1 MKKLSVTMKL
11 TLWYGVFMLLSIVL
25 TWYMFERSANI
36 VAERYYRDELT
47 QAVSLGMENASYEN
61 GYLEFEE
68 MPDAMEHVHVSYFA
82 EDSGLIYGHICASE
96 PFSPGKYTK
105 AYDEYERH
113 RYILDETFEIAG
125 YGQIYI
131 RASISMQDAESITD
145 RLAGEILFLIPAL
158 LLISLMGGFVL
169 SRRAMQPV
177 KRITE
182 IAQNIAGGADLEKR
196 IPSANS
202 SDELGELANVINSML
217 SRLERSFEREKRFT
231 GDVSH
236 ELRTPVAAVLSLS
249 EEALLEGASE
259 AEKNILIG
267 KIREKSLEMSKMIKN
282 LLLLARMDAGR
293 CELQMEKTDLMEI
306 AEAVLCE
313 AMERYGDKKLAV
325 NAHFDSAQCVSDPML
340 IAQLIMNLTEN
351 AFRYTKP
358 GGEIEIMTF
367 TDNESVSF
375 VIENR
380 GAGLAPG
387 ADKMIFDRFYRVN
400 RARNDGGNGL
410 GLSIAKAIADAH
422 GANLFCESEE
432 NRFVR
437 FTLTMKK
444 EG

>member
-1 MKKLSVTMKL
+1 MKKRTVTMKL
-11 TLWYGVFMLLSIVL
+11 TLWYGVFMLLSFVL
-25 TWYMFERSANI
+25 TWYMFKRRANI
-36 VAERYYRDELT
+36 AAERYYRDELT
-47 QAVSLGMENASYEN
+47 QAVSLGMENTSYEN

-82 EDSGLIYGHICASE
+82 EDGGLIYGHICASE

-113 RYILDETFEIAG
+113 RYILDEAFEIAG

-145 RLAGEILFLIPAL
+145 RLASAILFLIPAL
-158 LLISLMGGFVL
+158 FLISLMGGFVL

-196 IPSANS
+196 IPSSKRA
-202 SDELGELANVINSML
+202 DELGELAGVINSML
-217 SRLERSFEREKRFT
+217 SRLEGSFEREKRFT

-236 ELRTPVAAVLSLS
+236 ELRTPVAAVLSMS
-249 EEALLEGASE
+249 EEALSKETNE
-259 AEKNILIG
+259 EEKHALIG

-282 LLLLARMDAGR
+282 LLLLARMDAGK
-293 CELQMEKTDLMEI
+293 CDLQMEKGDLMEI
-306 AEAVLCE
+306 AEAVLGE

-325 NAHFDSAQCVSDPML
+325 KAHFDSARCVCDPML

-351 AFRYTKP
+351 AFRYTKL
-358 GGEIEIMTF
+358 GGEIEMTTF
-367 TDNESVSF
+367 EEDERAVF

-380 GAGLAPG
+380 GAGLAAG
-387 ADKMIFDRFYRVN
+387 EDKVIFDRFYRVN

-422 GANLFCESEE
+422 GASLACESEE
-432 NRFVR
+432 GAYVR
-437 FTLTMKK
+437 FTLTIWKN
-444 EG
+444 G

>member
-1 MKKLSVTMKL
+1 MKKRTVTMKL

-25 TWYMFERSANI
+25 TWYMFKRSANI
-36 VAERYYRDELT
+36 AAERYYRDELT

-82 EDSGLIYGHICASE
+82 EDGGLIYGHICASE

-113 RYILDETFEIAG
+113 RYILDEAFEIAG

-145 RLAGEILFLIPAL
+145 RLAGAILFLIPAL
-158 LLISLMGGFVL
+158 FLISLMGGFVL
-169 SRRAMQPV
+169 SRRAMRPV

-196 IPSANS
+196 IPSANRT
-202 SDELGELANVINSML
+202 DELGELASVINSMF

-249 EEALLEGASE
+249 EEALSVEASE
-259 AEKNILIG
+259 EEKNALIG

-282 LLLLARMDAGR
+282 LLLLARMDAGK
-293 CELQMEKTDLMEI
+293 CDLQMEKCDLMEI
-306 AEAVLCE
+306 AEAVLGE
-313 AMERYGDKKLAV
+313 AMERYEDKELAV
-325 NAHFDSAQCVSDPML
+325 NAHFDSAECVFDPML

-351 AFRYTKP
+351 AFRYTKS
-358 GGEIEIMTF
+358 GGEIEMMTF
-367 TDNESVSF
+367 EDDERAVF

-380 GAGLAPG
+380 GAGLAAG
-387 ADKMIFDRFYRVN
+387 EDKVIFDRFYRVN

-422 GANLFCESEE
+422 GASLVCESEE
-432 NRFVR
+432 GAYVR
-437 FTLTMKK
+437 FTLKIWK
-444 EG
+444 NG